1 MDECETGVCAEEC
14 LNTPG
19 SFRCFCDGRQG
30 RKLSQDLRSCKV
42 NDTNSRKRN
51 TNNQGC
57 GNSSLNAGGFIISN
71 FLPAFNSLYVTASEE
86 EPPFPLPWPH
96 VQRRSDGEASFSPEN
111 SHWVREK
118 KKNAPLC
125 LSSRGL
131 SRCPLRIYSCPSPP
145 QTSFSAEFD
154 FRTYD
159 PEGVIFFA
167 GGHLNSSWIVLAMH
181 HGKLELQ
188 LKYGSVSRVTSS
200 GPVVNDGQWRKVGV
214 VGLGRNRPAQPPGFT
229 RLCAPLQISVEEQG
243 RSLVIK
249 IDREA
254 VMKIAVNG
262 DLFTLRKGV
271 HELNLTVGGV
281 PFREDGLVNQ
291 VVVLVFQS
299 MPMIT
304 DKKKSGSYEYI

>member
-1 MDECETGVCAEEC
+1 MCAEEC

-42 NDTNSRKRN
+42 NDTNSHKRN

-71 FLPAFNSLYVTASEE
+71 FLPAFNSLHVTASEE

-118 KKNAPLC
+118 TNAPLC

-131 SRCPLRIYSCPSPP
+131 SRCPLRIYSCPPLK
-145 QTSFSAEFD
+145 TSFSAEFD

-200 GPVVNDGQWRKVGV
+200 GPVVNDGQWRKVGL
-214 VGLGRNRPAQPPGFT
+214 VGLGRSRPCSATTLHASLCSSADLRGGAGAEPG
-229 RLCAPLQISVEEQG
+229 
-243 RSLVIK
+243 
-249 IDREA
+249 
-254 VMKIAVNG
+254 
-262 DLFTLRKGV
+262 
-271 HELNLTVGGV
+271 H
-281 PFREDGLVNQ
+281 
-291 VVVLVFQS
+291 
-299 MPMIT
+299 
-304 DKKKSGSYEYI
+304 